1 MGNGVYNAT
10 GSGQIKTVKAKVGS
24 TVKLNVE
31 IQNDGNDTDPI
42 TLTGPGT
49 GNGFTVS
56 YFDGSTDVS
65 NAVKGGTCTFDLM
78 AARPTSSRSR

>member
-1 MGNGVYNAT
+1 VGNGVYNAT

-49 GNGFTVS
+49 GNGYTCRT
-56 YFDGSTDVS
+56 ST
-65 NAVKGGTCTFDLM
+65 
-78 AARPTSSRSR
+78 ARPMCRTRSRVGPARST